1 MGLLQINLDIE
12 PELGEVV
19 MGMIANNFN
28 VENAVD
34 AERKIALFLEDTD
47 GNIAGF
53 TSADYCFYK
62 VPVLRSLFQVV
73 L

>member
-1 MGLLQINLDIE
+1 
-12 PELGEVV
+12 

-34 AERKIALFLEDTD
+34 AEGKIALFLEDTD

-53 TSADYCFYK
+53 TSADHCFCK